1 MVPEDRWPPG
11 YWKADGHPVA
21 IDPDAASADPSKP
34 AFLAP
39 PPGAPVYYGFPLVPD
54 VERDGFRLGMVTDF
68 LAETAA
74 IAGDLFIVAPD
85 GSRAGIEW
93 SIGSQPRFG
102 EVLAPSAERWG
113 VYRFEF
119 TEPLRTV
126 EDADG
131 TSIESFLS
139 CGRSGKRGVRLGQS
153 SARDDATGG
162 DDAPPDAQDRH
173 IPTGCLRWAE
183 RD

>member
-1 MVPEDRWPPG
+1 VVPEDRWQPG

-21 IDPDAASADPSKP
+21 LDPDAASADQSKP

-39 PPGAPVYYGFPLVPD
+39 PPGAPVYYGFRLIPD

-68 LAETAA
+68 LAETGA

-126 EDADG
+126 EDARWHFDRIVPVLRPKWEAWRTPG
-131 TSIESFLS
+131 PEQ
-139 CGRSGKRGVRLGQS
+139 RQVR
-153 SARDDATGG
+153 RN
-162 DDAPPDAQDRH
+162 
-173 IPTGCLRWAE
+173 W
-183 RD
+183 